1 MSSGTLTLSRQLLLV
16 DDDRLVLSTL
26 GNGLRQAGYRV
37 ATAETV
43 EEAEDVIANTGV
55 DLAILD
61 IRMPGLSGIDLAQR
75 LKAADASV
83 PFIFLT
89 AYSEDA
95 LVEQASAAG
104 AMAYVVKPADPD
116 RLVPAIEAALA
127 RAGDV
132 RHLKETG
139 RQLQTALDGD
149 RDTSIAIGIV
159 MERRHLSRQEAF
171 ELLRGQARSERRK
184 LAELAREV
192 VLAAET
198 LNLSAASPAAD
209 AKPRRPEVRDGRRER
224 QGERS

>member
-1 MSSGTLTLSRQLLLV
+1 MTRRHLLLV

-26 GNGLRQAGYRV
+26 GDGLRQAGYSV
-37 ATAETV
+37 ATAESV
-43 EEAEDVIANTGV
+43 EEAEDILAGEGI
-55 DLAILD
+55 DLAVLD
-61 IRMPGLSGIDLAQR
+61 VRMPGLTGIDLARR
-75 LKAADASV
+75 LHETNSEV

-89 AYSEDA
+89 AYSDDE

-104 AMAYVVKPADPD
+104 AMGYVVKPADPD

-127 RAGDV
+127 RAGDA
-132 RHLKETG
+132 RRLRETG

-159 MERRHLSRQEAF
+159 MERRRVSRQDAF

-198 LNLSAASPAAD
+198 LNVAGAGLATDSRG
-209 AKPRRPEVRDGRRER
+209 RREGRRER
-224 QGERS
+224 HGEKS